1 MTRKAAV
8 IGKPISHSLSPSIF
22 GFLANR
28 LGVTDLEYTAKEIA
42 PEELAQFVERF
53 GRELDGVG
61 FNVTIPH
68 KESIIPLLNDTAIEA
83 QAIGAVNV
91 VHRTQKGLKGY
102 NTDVYGILRTFEK
115 HGVSLAGKNAII
127 VGAGGAARAVAYA
140 LGMKNAAQVILL
152 TPNQE
157 RAHALISAIQP
168 HFKNTRFESCKDWS
182 DLKPEKK
189 SEAWSL
195 IAQSTPLGMS
205 SQPKTRE
212 GIPASDYFSQLQG
225 LKFNS
230 EAWAFDLIYRPEW
243 TPFLEESKKQGLLP
257 IGGLNMLIEQALETW
272 RVWFG
277 IKPAAELGDYLR
289 YRPIFLTGFM
299 GAGKSTIGPLLA
311 RELGW
316 AFVETDQEIVREA
329 GLSIPEIFRLKG
341 EAYFRDIENSVIQK
355 HAFQPRTVISLGGGS
370 LIHPKTRDLLVKT
383 GRLVLLSAD
392 PETLYHRLKS
402 TSDDR
407 PLLAQLSE
415 EERRRK
421 IESLLKEREPV
432 YNLAAFRVD
441 TTSKTPEQAAQ
452 EIREKLL

>member
-28 LGVTDLEYTAKEIA
+28 LGVTDLEYAAMEIA
-42 PEELAQFVERF
+42 PEQLASFAAQF
-53 GRELDGVG
+53 GRDPDGVG

-68 KESIIPLLNDTAIEA
+68 KESIIPLLNDIAIEA
-83 QAIGAVNV
+83 RAIGAVNV
-91 VHRTQKGLKGY
+91 VHKTEQGLKGY
-102 NTDVYGILRTFEK
+102 NTDVYGILRTLDK
-115 HGVSLAGKNAII
+115 HGVSIAGKNAII
-127 VGAGGAARAVAYA
+127 IGAGGAARAVAYA
-140 LGMKNAAQVILL
+140 LGMKNAARVLLL

-157 RAHALISAIQP
+157 RAHSLISAIQP
-168 HFKNTRFESCKDWS
+168 HFKNTHFESCKDWNG
-182 DLKPEKK
+182 LRTEKK
-189 SEAWSL
+189 SETWSL

-205 SQPKTRE
+205 AQPKTRD
-212 GIPASDYFSQLQG
+212 GIPASDYFSELRG
-225 LKFNS
+225 LNFAS
-230 EAWAFDLIYRPEW
+230 QAWAFDLIYRPEW
-243 TPFLEESKKQGLLP
+243 TPFLEQAKSQGLHP
-257 IGGLNMLIEQALETW
+257 IGGLDMLIEQALETW
-272 RVWFG
+272 RIWFG
-277 IKPAAELGDYLR
+277 EKPIAELGDYLR
-289 YRPIFLTGFM
+289 HRPIFITGFM

-311 RELGW
+311 QKLGW
-316 AFVETDQEIVREA
+316 AFIETDQEIVQKA

-341 EAYFRDIENSVIQK
+341 EDYFRDIENRVIQR
-355 HAFQPRTVISLGGGS
+355 HVFMPRTVVSLGGGS
-370 LIHPKTRDLLVKT
+370 LTHPKTRELLLKT

-392 PETLYHRLKS
+392 TETLYHRLKS
-402 TSDDR
+402 TSNER

-432 YNLAAFRVD
+432 YNLAAFRID